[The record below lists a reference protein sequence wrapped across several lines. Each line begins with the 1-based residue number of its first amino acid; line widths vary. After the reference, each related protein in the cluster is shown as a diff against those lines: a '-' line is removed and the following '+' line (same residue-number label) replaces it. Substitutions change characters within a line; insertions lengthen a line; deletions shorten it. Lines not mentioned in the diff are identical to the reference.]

1 MKKVIALMLL
11 TAFTVAVCS
20 CSVSQNEHAEPTDP
34 AIETVYTGSP
44 AETDTETETVAPTSD
59 IAVVTP
65 EASDE
70 PNSYIGAITDDE
82 KEAIMEFTRDWYLQ
96 NFSEY
101 EVLSMKFADDD
112 DDGYSYYSQYKP
124 GELVILLVETT
135 HGGSGVYRKCFITI
149 SDDGYTVINE
159 GY

>member
-1 MKKVIALMLL
+1 MKKIIALMLL
-11 TAFTVAVCS
+11 TAFTAAVCS
-20 CSVSQNEHAEPTDP
+20 CSIPRNDHAGPTDP
-34 AIETVYTGSP
+34 AIETVYSGSP
-44 AETDTETETVAPTSD
+44 AETDTETETAVLTSD
-59 IAVVTP
+59 ITEVTP

-70 PNSYIGAITDDE
+70 PISYIGAISNDE
-82 KEAIMEFTRDWYLQ
+82 KETIMEFARDWYSE

-101 EVLSMKFADDD
+101 EVLSMKLADDD